1 MRHVLDRLCARRRG
15 LRPGPAGPA
24 RPGASRARGRAA
36 RGAAEAQRGGRE
48 AELPRGAARAR
59 ARPARL
65 RGLAAGSPDVL
76 RRAVL
81 GEVAQHALRRSAG
94 ALQPE
99 LLAVKRFAVSAL
111 RVAVVAFVRVQ
122 VYLYLAQ
129 DSVIFFPQPLDDDMR
144 AAVHKAWPDAEEI
157 MLATA
162 RKSPASRSTRGSCP
176 ASRSRCSTT
185 AATAAAT
192 ACRASRRCSPT
203 RWRSTTRSPC
213 GPAST
218 ASASSPWDGASAA
231 ASPRTSPRSA
241 RR

>member
-1 MRHVLDRLCARRRG
+1 MRHVLDRLCARRSG

-81 GEVAQHALRRSAG
+81 GEVAQPALRRSAG

-99 LLAVKRFAVSAL
+99 LLAVKRFAFSAL
-111 RVAVVAFVRVQ
+111 RVAVVAFVLVQ

-129 DSVIFFPQPLDDDMR
+129 DSMIFFPQPLDDDMR
-144 AAVHKAWPDAEEI
+144 AAVHKARPDA
-157 MLATA
+157 
-162 RKSPASRSTRGSCP
+162 
-176 ASRSRCSTT
+176 
-185 AATAAAT
+185 
-192 ACRASRRCSPT
+192 
-203 RWRSTTRSPC
+203 
-213 GPAST
+213 
-218 ASASSPWDGASAA
+218 AA

-241 RR
+241 CRRSRRRCSR